1 VTRLALLVFACW
13 FAATGAA
20 LAHESR
26 PAFLQLIEVQPDVHE
41 VLFKVPARGDLRLTL
56 EAQLPGGCET
66 VVPVRR
72 QTDGRAFRDTWTVR
86 CKGGLGGKTIA
97 IEGLEGTLTD
107 ALVRLESL
115 DGSTRLLRLR
125 PESTAGVVP
134 KTPSLGAQA
143 RTYLL
148 LGIEHILFGIDH
160 LLFVLGLLLLIGD
173 LRKLAVTITAFTV
186 AHSLTL
192 GAAALGLVHVPPGP
206 VEAVIALSIV
216 FVAAE
221 IVHGRQGRPGLTAR
235 RPWIAAFAF
244 GLLHGFGFAG
254 ALAEVGLP
262 EASIPLALLFFN
274 LGVEGGQLLFTFAVG
289 LVLLVARRAPWSWP
303 VWSWRVPAYTIGSLA
318 AFWTIERTLAMLL

>member
-1 VTRLALLVFACW
+1 MIRLAFLVLACW
-13 FAATGAA
+13 FAATAAA

-41 VLFKVPARGDLRLTL
+41 VLFKVPARGELRLSL
-56 EAQLPGGCET
+56 VARLPGGCET

-72 QTDGRAFRDTWTVR
+72 RNDGRAFRDTWTVR

-115 DGSTRLLRLR
+115 DGSARLLRLR

-134 KTPSLGAQA
+134 MAPSLGAQA

-148 LGIEHILFGIDH
+148 LGVEHILLGIDH

-192 GAAALGLVHVPPGP
+192 GAATLGLVHVPPAP

-274 LGVEGGQLLFTFAVG
+274 LGVEGGQLLFILAVG
-289 LVLLVARRAPWSWP
+289 VVLFVARRAPWTWP
-303 VWSWRVPAYTIGSLA
+303 AWSWRVPAYTIGGLA
-318 AFWTIERTLAMLL
+318 AFWTIERTLATLF